1 MEPRSWAITVWVL
14 YLVSF
19 ATVGFTALVGLIIA
33 YVKKPDLAS
42 TAFGSH
48 MTYAIRTF
56 WVSLLGWILGGILTV
71 VLIGYLLL
79 LVVAL
84 WSLFRCV
91 RGLIK
96 ALDGR
101 AIDDPTGWL

>member
-1 MEPRSWAITVWVL
+1 MEPRSWAIAVWAL
-14 YLVSF
+14 YLVSIV
-19 ATVGFTALVGLIIA
+19 TVGLTALVGLIIA

-42 TAFGSH
+42 TPFGSH
-48 MTYAIRTF
+48 MNYAIRTF
-56 WVSLLGWILGGILTV
+56 WVSVAGWIVGSILTV

-79 LVVAL
+79 LIVSL